1 MGIDGIIHKQRV
13 VAQARLA
20 RANRLDM
27 GREATALPVHR
38 GCDGSRIEA
47 DLVGE

>member
-1 MGIDGIIHKQRV
+1 MGINGIIHKQGV
-13 VAQARLA
+13 IAQARLA

-27 GREATALPVHR
+27 GREAIALPVHR
-38 GCDGSRIEA
+38 GRNGSRIEA